1 MKKILEDFEPK
12 ATPKNKEAM
21 KKEYMKPTMKVVK
34 IQHQSHILV
43 DSVHNLNSG
52 DTGLK
57 LGGAGNGDARARSF
71 DGFDDWDE

>member
-1 MKKILEDFEPK
+1 
-12 ATPKNKEAM
+12 M

-43 DSVHNLNSG
+43 DSVHTLNSG

-57 LGGAGNGDARARSF
+57 LGGAGSGPARSRSF
-71 DGFDDWDE
+71 DEWDEEK

>member
-1 MKKILEDFEPK
+1 MKKK
-12 ATPKNKEAM
+12 
-21 KKEYMKPTMKVVK
+21 YMKPTMNVVK

-71 DGFDDWDE
+71 DGGDDDWDE